1 MLCGESALIM
11 NYRHLLNISFRWS
24 FVSNEINPQENLAG
38 ALWRN
43 SLGADR
49 PPGECTRFP
58 KKSLWYFSSTILYKK
73 YKTLSNCADSG
84 ELSVIAGQQVE
95 LLETREEE
103 VSNSILNDY
112 YLQ

>member
-1 MLCGESALIM
+1 M
-11 NYRHLLNISFRWS
+11 
-24 FVSNEINPQENLAG
+24 SNEINPQENLAG

-49 PPGECTRFP
+49 PPGECTRYSCF
-58 KKSLWYFSSTILYKK
+58 TILYKK